1 MSVKIDQLK
10 RELDDAI
17 GTLVTVAGAG
27 SMESVAAALTAAREN
42 LRRDDYT
49 VVVCGEVKQG
59 KTSFINALL
68 GQNLLPV
75 AVKIATSQVF
85 RISYAEKESF
95 FLVFDNGER
104 EEITRDEMVRYGTE
118 TGEDLENDPCM
129 RGRSIRWIEVNV
141 HATFLPPNVH
151 LLDTPGLGALY
162 RQHALITHKYVASAD
177 GVIFVK
183 EAKDP
188 IVDQER
194 SFLKKVFEVTKNV
207 LFVQSK
213 CDLYN
218 EDERDKLAKR
228 SEEILNK
235 EFGSLVG
242 RQFRFW
248 PVSSQNLFDAAQEQ
262 DSEARAFLKEVS
274 GFDSMLQELGKL
286 LFRAAGYVTAS
297 AAYVAAF
304 KGYQAIAA
312 SLQEQRKVLGT
323 TDVSEKQRIQKE
335 KIAKQ
340 QEFVQKWGPAGTEL
354 KALNDRVR
362 LIISAG
368 QTRLQGVFA
377 PGGDVRQRFVNEIN
391 GLPDSPKEIEEYAK
405 TMSDELLDAVS
416 MKWREIQND
425 TQRRLDE
432 EMEKYGVEMS
442 MVDADDNMR
451 LENQREIVSLNRATT
466 FDLAKNTMMGGG
478 IGYGLAALGA
488 QYLLPATLFA
498 GPIGPV
504 VAVAL
509 LGGGAIA
516 GFLGM
521 KNKEDKAISR
531 SNKGILINS
540 MTNQIAK
547 IQMQLCGEPQESGL
561 TRLQEFCEKQRVA
574 VQDACKLLAER
585 EKGRLDQE
593 LKLIVDAAAAN
604 AEKARLAMSD
614 ISDRLAMLP
623 PVKEK
628 LTHAYSVLAQFEK

>member
-17 GTLVTVAGAG
+17 GSLVTVAGAG
-27 SMESVAAALTAAREN
+27 SMDSVAAALTAAREN

-68 GQNLLPV
+68 GQDLLPV
-75 AVKIATSQVF
+75 AVKVATSQVF

-95 FLVFDNGER
+95 SLVFDNGER

-118 TGEDLENDPCM
+118 TGENLENDPHI
-129 RGRSIRWIEVNV
+129 RGRSLRWIEVNV

-194 SFLKKVFEVTKNV
+194 SFLKKVFEVTRNV

-218 EDERDKLAKR
+218 EDEREALAKR

-248 PVSSQNLFDAAQEQ
+248 PVSSQNLFDAAKEQ

-274 GFDSMLQELGKL
+274 GFDSMLQALEEL
-286 LFRAAGYVTAS
+286 LFRAAGYATAS

-323 TDVSEKQRIQKE
+323 TDVSEKQRIQKA

-368 QTRLQGVFA
+368 QARLQGVFA

-391 GLPDSPKEIEEYAK
+391 GLPDSLKEIELYAS
-405 TMSDELLDAVS
+405 TMPDELLNAVCV
-416 MKWREIQND
+416 KWREIVND
-425 TQRRLDE
+425 TQRRLSDE
-432 EMEKYGVEMS
+432 MKKHC
-442 MVDADDNMR
+442 VDVLLTESDIQLGDDTERVNLGR
-451 LENQREIVSLNRATT
+451 SSL
-466 FDLAKNTMMGGG
+466 FDFARNVAMGGG
-478 IGYGLAALGA
+478 IGYTLAKTGVEALI
-488 QYLLPATLFA
+488 YSSLIT
-498 GPIGPV
+498 GPLGG
-504 VAVAL
+504 AVAL
-509 LGGGAIA
+509 GVIGLATVAGIFGAKKSSDQA
-516 GFLGM
+516 FS
-521 KNKEDKAISR
+521 KQNKAA
-531 SNKGILINS
+531 LLNS
-540 MTNQIAK
+540 VANQMGK
-547 IQMQLCGEPQESGL
+547 IHAQLCVEPQESGL
-561 TRLQEFCEKQRVA
+561 TWLQEFCEKQRVA
-574 VQDACKLLAER
+574 VHDACKLLAER

-593 LKLIVDAAAAN
+593 LKLIVDAASAD
-604 AEKARLAMSD
+604 AEKARQAILAL
-614 ISDRLAMLP
+614 SDRLAMLP

-628 LTHAYSVLAQFEK
+628 LTHAYSALAQFEK

>member
-27 SMESVAAALTAAREN
+27 SMGSVAAALTAAREN

-218 EDERDKLAKR
+218 EDERKALAKR

-274 GFDSMLQELGKL
+274 GFDTMLQALEEL

-312 SLQEQRKVLGT
+312 TLQEQRKVLGT

-377 PGGDVRQRFVNEIN
+377 PGGDVRQRFVSEIN
-391 GLPDSPKEIEEYAK
+391 GLPDSPKEIERYAS
-405 TMSDELLDAVS
+405 TMPDELLNAVCV
-416 MKWREIQND
+416 KWREIVDD
-425 TQRRLDE
+425 TQRRLSDE
-432 EMEKYGVEMS
+432 MKKHCIEVP
-442 MVDADDNMR
+442 
-451 LENQREIVSLNRATT
+451 LEEGDIQLVGEREIVNLSHGGL
-466 FDLAKNTMMGGG
+466 FDLAKNTTMGGG
-478 IGYGLAALGA
+478 IGLTLAGLGA
-488 QYLLPATLFA
+488 EVLLPASLIA
-498 GPIGPV
+498 GPFGP
-504 VAVAL
+504 AVAL
-509 LGGGAIA
+509 GVLGLGAIA
-516 GFLGM
+516 GIAGAKKSSDQAFSRQ
-521 KNKEDKAISR
+521 NKAALL
-531 SNKGILINS
+531 NCV
-540 MTNQIAK
+540 TNQIAK

>member
-17 GTLVTVAGAG
+17 GTLVTIAGAG

-68 GQNLLPV
+68 GQNILPV

-118 TGEDLENDPCM
+118 TGEDLENDPRM

-162 RQHALITHKYVASAD
+162 RQHALITHKYVALAD

-194 SFLKKVFEVTKNV
+194 CFLKKVFEVTKNV

-218 EDERDKLAKR
+218 EDERETLAKR

-274 GFDSMLQELGKL
+274 GFDSMLQALEEL

-304 KGYQAIAA
+304 KAYQTIAA

-377 PGGDVRQRFVNEIN
+377 PGGEVRQRFVNEIN
-391 GLPDSPKEIEEYAK
+391 NLPDSPKVIEHYAE
-405 TMSDELLDAVS
+405 TMPDELLNAVCV
-416 MKWREIQND
+416 KWREIVDD
-425 TQRRLDE
+425 TQTRLGDE
-432 EMEKYGVEMS
+432 MNNHCIEVPLAEDEIQLAGE
-442 MVDADDNMR
+442 
-451 LENQREIVSLNRATT
+451 REVVKLSRSGL
-466 FDLAKNTMMGGG
+466 FDWAKNTTMGGG
-478 IGYGLAALGA
+478 IGLTLAGLGA
-488 QYLLPATLFA
+488 EFLLPVTLIT
-498 GPIGPV
+498 GPFGLV
-504 VAVAL
+504 VAL
-509 LGGGAIA
+509 GGAIA
-516 GFLGM
+516 GIVGAQ
-521 KNKEDKAISR
+521 KNSNQAFSRQNKAALL
-531 SNKGILINS
+531 NCV
-540 MTNQIAK
+540 TNQIAK
-547 IQMQLCGEPQESGL
+547 VQMKLCGEPQESGL
-561 TRLQEFCEKQRVA
+561 TRLQELCEKQRAA

-593 LKLIVDAAAAN
+593 LKLIVDAASAN

-614 ISDRLAMLP
+614 LSDRLAMLP

-628 LTHAYSVLAQFEK
+628 LTHAYSVLAQLEK